1 MYFLNQPENI
11 SLIIGVISTFTL
23 KAMTDMLKI
32 YIYQVSVDFYLYYY
46 FMFKFVI
53 LLDVF
58 MIK

>member
-32 YIYQVSVDFYLYYY
+32 YTYQVSVDFYLYYY